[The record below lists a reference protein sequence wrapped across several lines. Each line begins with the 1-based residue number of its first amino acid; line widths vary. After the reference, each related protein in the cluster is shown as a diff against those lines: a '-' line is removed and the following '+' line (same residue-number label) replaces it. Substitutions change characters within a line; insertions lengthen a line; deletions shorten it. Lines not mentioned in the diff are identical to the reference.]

1 MHRAIFYPISVKI
14 RGVTSSQGLPSAV
27 EEAGAPAGSGSG
39 SSGGRFSFRS
49 LSNRLRRV
57 DDSYESRISVA
68 TKELEEAEEN
78 VKISQKELQ

>member
-1 MHRAIFYPISVKI
+1 MPHAILCPISIQI
-14 RGVTSSQGLPSAV
+14 RGVYSSQGLPSSV
-27 EEAGAPAGSGSG
+27 EEAGASAGSGSG

-68 TKELEEAEEN
+68 IKELQEAEES